1 MPPAASR
8 QGPRAMASTVRP
20 RRLCMR
26 SAVALALPLLPLL
39 AVAALGGCRDEAPR
53 VTPVHAATSP
63 APAKSATP
71 HENSAKDAGAGATA
85 EISDAGATY
94 DGPLIAAL
102 FHQTVV
108 MSDMEWPKDDAKKG
122 ESKSVRLGYIR
133 QGAKVPVI
141 PEPHKKSNCQEGW
154 YELVAGG
161 FVCGKYATLDL
172 NHPRVKSAPKPP
184 DMSAPLPYQYGYNV
198 TNGTPLYR
206 TMPSR
211 EERLRYEPWLAGKK
225 KTKKPVADD
234 SDTSQDSAQTDLA
247 DAGLQLAT
255 SRTTAAE
262 DDTPWY
268 LKDYDGGRPMVTLD
282 DLKGDGPVARRMV
295 KGFYLSLDHSFPAQ
309 HPGWWKTQ
317 SGLITPYGAV
327 WLQKPPTEFHG
338 IWLNEKAEAK
348 DGAKGDREKKEVDF
362 KNPQAGVGFILW
374 TKARK
379 YIIGGEKKKAITGDP
394 ISRFSAVRL
403 TGERTTIGGNIF
415 AETEDG
421 WWMKEQ
427 EGTRTKPGAA
437 PADLAP
443 GEKWIDVN
451 LTTQTLVAFEGDKPV
466 YATLVSTGRRNFQD
480 KEKDHPTPPG
490 TFRIREKHIAA
501 TMDGDG
507 AADGPYSIEDVPWI
521 MYFNGSY
528 ALHGAFW
535 HANFGHVQSH
545 GCVNLSPLDAKAM
558 FGWTEP
564 RVPDGWHGVNSTP
577 ERPGTRVVVHD

>member
-1 MPPAASR
+1 
-8 QGPRAMASTVRP
+8 
-20 RRLCMR
+20 MR
-26 SAVALALPLLPLL
+26 SAFALVLPVVPLAAMAVL
-39 AVAALGGCRDEAPR
+39 AGCDKETTGTAK
-53 VTPVHAATSP
+53 VQAATAP
-63 APAKSATP
+63 APAKSSAP
-71 HENSAKDAGAGATA
+71 QDNSAKDAGVATA
-85 EISDAGATY
+85 IVDAGDAGAAY
-94 DGPLIAAL
+94 DGPMIAAL

-141 PEPHKKSNCQEGW
+141 PEPHKKSNCPEGW
-154 YELVAGG
+154 YELLAGG

-184 DMSAPLPYQYGYNV
+184 DMSGALPYQYGYNV

-211 EERLRYEPWLAGKK
+211 EERVKYEPWLAGKK
-225 KTKKPVADD
+225 KAKKPVEDA
-234 SDTSQDSAQTDLA
+234 DTSPDSAQTELA
-247 DAGLQLAT
+247 DAGVQLAT
-255 SRTTAAE
+255 QRTPQTIGAPE

-317 SGLITPYGAV
+317 SGLLAPYGAI

-338 IWLNEKAEAK
+338 VWLNEAPKAEGK
-348 DGAKGDREKKEVDF
+348 ERKEVDF
-362 KNPQAGVGFILW
+362 KNKDAGVGFILW

-403 TGERTTIGGNIF
+403 TGERTTIGGMIF
-415 AETEDG
+415 AETDEG

-427 EGTRTKPGAA
+427 EGTRTKPGSA
-437 PADLAP
+437 PSDLQP
-443 GEKWIDVN
+443 NEKWIDVN

-577 ERPGTRVVVHD
+577 EKPGTRVVVHD